1 MSYRLLLAA
10 VAGLLGAAAFPTVG
24 IWPLAFVSVAG
35 LSVAVS
41 GQRARRGALLGLVY
55 GAGLF
60 LPMLHWTATYVGAL
74 PWLILVF
81 SQTWYLGLLGAALPV
96 VQRHRFGA
104 VVSAALWVVEEAL
117 RDRLPFGGFPWGRW
131 AFSQARSPLKWFAA
145 LGGAPLVTFA
155 VALAGTLLAAAVLG
169 PRLENLAGN
178 QGPAGHAGPAGNHGP
193 AGEHDPVWRGG
204 HLVAAV
210 LVVLIGGSLAYP
222 LRPEARPSRSTTVAA
237 VQGDV
242 PDRGLEFNARRRQV
256 LDNHV
261 AQTLRLAADIKAG
274 RLPRP
279 SLVLWPENASDID
292 PTTNADAAAVI
303 QRAVDAVGVP
313 ILVGALIDGPG
324 LSHVTN
330 AGIVWMPSTS
340 AAPGPGQRYV
350 KRHPVP
356 YGEYIPLRSLA
367 RAVSSKVDLVGRD
380 MVSGKGDGLLTQT
393 PYPVGDVI
401 CFEIAYD
408 SLVTSSVRA
417 GAQLLVVQ
425 TNNATFGHSAETY
438 QQLAMSQLRAVE
450 HARTVV
456 QVATSGKS
464 AIIGAD
470 GRVVAASGPLFTA
483 DVLVR
488 TVPLSGSTTLATRTG
503 AAAEWILVALGL
515 LGLAVGGWR
524 NRRIARQAR
533 GGAPRSGRRGI
544 AGTSSRDTAARTRRP
559 RRTESHPT
567 LRGARQGRGSGDRG
581 PEQVGSRSGGAASDA
596 GDHSDV

>member
-10 VAGLLGAAAFPTVG
+10 VAGLLGAAAFPKVG
-24 IWPLAFVSVAG
+24 IWPLAFLSVAG

-145 LGGAPLVTFA
+145 VGGAPLVSFA
-155 VALAGTLLAAAVLG
+155 VALIGTLLAAAILG
-169 PRLENLAGN
+169 RRLDGVN
-178 QGPAGHAGPAGNHGP
+178 GPNGSGGDSGSGGDN
-193 AGEHDPVWRGG
+193 DPVRRGG
-204 HLVAAV
+204 QLVAAV

-222 LRPEARPSRSTTVAA
+222 LRPEAHPSRSTTVAA
-237 VQGDV
+237 IQGNV

-261 AQTLRLAADIKAG
+261 AQTLKLAADIKAG

-292 PTTNADAAAVI
+292 PTTNPDAAVVI
-303 QRAVDAVGVP
+303 QQAVDAVGVP
-313 ILVGALIDGPG
+313 VLVGALIDGPG
-324 LSHVTN
+324 PSSVTN
-330 AGIVWMPSTS
+330 AGIVWMPSAS

-367 RAVSSKVDLVGRD
+367 RAVSSKVDLVARD
-380 MVSGKGDGLLTQT
+380 MVAGKGNGLLTQT

-470 GRVVAASGPLFTA
+470 GRVVAESGPLFTA

-488 TVPLSGSTTLATRTG
+488 TVSLSGSTTLATRTG

-515 LGLAVGGWR
+515 LGLGV
-524 NRRIARQAR
+524 
-533 GGAPRSGRRGI
+533 
-544 AGTSSRDTAARTRRP
+544 
-559 RRTESHPT
+559 
-567 LRGARQGRGSGDRG
+567 
-581 PEQVGSRSGGAASDA
+581 
-596 GDHSDV
+596 

>member
-10 VAGLLGAAAFPTVG
+10 VAGLLGAAAFPKPG

-35 LSVAVS
+35 LSIAVS
-41 GQRARRGALLGLVY
+41 GQRARTGALLGVVY

-60 LPMLHWTATYVGAL
+60 LPMLHWTATFVGSA

-81 SQTWYLGLLGAALPV
+81 SQTWFLGLLGAALPV
-96 VQRHRFGA
+96 AQRHRFGA
-104 VVSAALWVVEEAL
+104 VFSAALWVAEEAL
-117 RDRLPFGGFPWGRW
+117 RGRVPFGGFPWGRW
-131 AFSQARSPLKWFAA
+131 AFSQADSPLKWFAA
-145 LGGAPLVTFA
+145 LGGAPLVSFA
-155 VALAGTLLAAAVLG
+155 VALVGALLAAAVLG
-169 PRLENLAGN
+169 RRPGGDSDLA
-178 QGPAGHAGPAGNHGP
+178 H
-193 AGEHDPVWRGG
+193 RGG
-204 HLVAAV
+204 HLVAAA
-210 LVVLIGGSLAYP
+210 LVVLVGGSLAYP
-222 LRPEARPSRSTTVAA
+222 LRPAAHPSRSVTVAA
-237 VQGDV
+237 IQGDV

-261 AQTLRLAADIKAG
+261 AQTLKLAAGVKAG

-292 PTTNADAAAVI
+292 PTTNPDAAAVI

-324 LSHVTN
+324 PLHVTN
-330 AGIVWMPSTS
+330 AGIVWMPSNS

-356 YGEYIPLRSLA
+356 YGEYIPLRSVA

-380 MVSGKGDGLLTQT
+380 MVAGAGDGLLTQT
-393 PYPVGDVI
+393 AFPVGDVV

-408 SLVTSSVRA
+408 ALITSSVRA
-417 GAQLLVVQ
+417 GAQLVALQ

-438 QQLAMSQLRAVE
+438 QQLAMARLRAVE

-470 GRVVAASGPLFTA
+470 GRTLAESGELFTP

-488 TVPLSGSTTLATRTG
+488 TVPLSGWTTLATRTG
-503 AAAEWILVALGL
+503 AGAEWLLVALGL
-515 LGLAVGGWR
+515 LGLALGGR
-524 NRRIARQAR
+524 LARRLSAR
-533 GGAPRSGRRGI
+533 P
-544 AGTSSRDTAARTRRP
+544 GTSAAWRP
-559 RRTESHPT
+559 RRTDSRPT
-567 LRGARQGRGSGDRG
+567 TRWPRQGRGTGDRAR
-581 PEQVGSRSGGAASDA
+581 EQVGSRSGGAASHPGGHPDL
-596 GDHSDV
+596 

>member
-1 MSYRLLLAA
+1 MIPRLLLAA
-10 VAGLLGAAAFPTVG
+10 VAGLVGAAAFPRPG

-35 LSVAVS
+35 LSIAVA
-41 GQRARRGALLGLVY
+41 GQRSRRGALLGLVY

-60 LPMLHWTATYVGAL
+60 GPMLHWTATYVGSA

-81 SQTWYLGLLGAALPV
+81 SQTWYLALLGAALPL
-96 VQRHRFGA
+96 VQRQRFGA
-104 VVSAALWVVEEAL
+104 VLSAALWVAEEAV
-117 RDRLPFGGFPWGRW
+117 RGRLPFGGFPWGRW
-131 AFSQARSPLKWFAA
+131 AFSQAGSPLKWFAA
-145 LGGAPLVTFA
+145 LGGAPLVSFA
-155 VALAGTLLAAAVLG
+155 VALVGALLAAAVLG
-169 PRLENLAGN
+169 AEAGDGLPR
-178 QGPAGHAGPAGNHGP
+178 
-193 AGEHDPVWRGG
+193 RGG
-204 HLVAAV
+204 QLVAAV

-222 LRPEARPSRSTTVAA
+222 LRPDAQGGRSVTVAV

-261 AQTLRLAADIKAG
+261 AQTLKLAADVKAG
-274 RLPRP
+274 RVPRP

-324 LSHVTN
+324 PSHVTN
-330 AGIVWMPSTS
+330 AGIVWMPSSS

-380 MVSGKGDGLLTQT
+380 MVAGQGDGLLTQT

-438 QQLAMSQLRAVE
+438 QQLAMSRLRAVE
-450 HARTVV
+450 HARTVA

-470 GRVVAASGPLFTA
+470 GRLVAQSGPLFTA

-488 TVPLSGSTTLATRTG
+488 TVRLSGSTTLATRTG
-503 AAAEWILVALGL
+503 AAAEWILVVVGL
-515 LGLAVGGWR
+515 LGLAAG
-524 NRRIARQAR
+524 ARA
-533 GGAPRSGRRGI
+533 
-544 AGTSSRDTAARTRRP
+544 SRARRP
-559 RRTESHPT
+559 RRAERRPAA
-567 LRGARQGRGSGDRG
+567 RRARQERGTGDRG
-581 PEQVGSRSGGAASDA
+581 REQVGSSSGGAAPDP
-596 GDHSDV
+596 GDHPDLQRAREPADDPGAGALGGAPGRHPGGR

>member
-1 MSYRLLLAA
+1 VRYRLPLAA
-10 VAGLLGAAAFPTVG
+10 VAGLLGTAAFAPFG
-24 IWPLAFVSVAG
+24 LWPLAFVSVAG
-35 LSVAVS
+35 LSWAVAGRRS
-41 GQRARRGALLGLVY
+41 RAGALIGLVY

-60 LPMLHWTATYVGAL
+60 LPMLHWTATYVGAV
-74 PWLILVF
+74 PWLVLVF
-81 SQTWYLGLLGAALPV
+81 SQTWYLALLGAALPV
-96 VQRHRFGA
+96 VQRMRFGA
-104 VVSAALWVVEEAL
+104 VFSAALWVGEEAL

-131 AFSQARSPLKWFAA
+131 AFSQARSPMKWFAA

-155 VALAGTLLAAAVLG
+155 VALTGTVLAAAVLRRRTPG
-169 PRLENLAGN
+169 EPARRDLLRRGARLAVAG
-178 QGPAGHAGPAGNHGP
+178 
-193 AGEHDPVWRGG
+193 
-204 HLVAAV
+204 
-210 LVVLIGGSLAYP
+210 LVVLAGAGLAYP
-222 LRPEARPSRSTTVAA
+222 LRPDAQVGHSTTVAA

-261 AQTLRLAADIKAG
+261 TQTMKLAADIKAG

-292 PTTNADAAAVI
+292 PSTNADAAAAI

-313 ILVGALIDGPG
+313 ILVGALLDGPG
-324 LSHVTN
+324 ADHVTN
-330 AGIVWMPSTS
+330 TGIVWMPSNS
-340 AAPGPGQRYV
+340 AAPGAGQRYV

-356 YGEYIPLRSLA
+356 FGEYIPLRSVA
-367 RAVSSKVDLVGRD
+367 RAVSSKVDLVAHD
-380 MVSGKGDGLLTQT
+380 MVAGGGNGLLTQT

-408 SLVTSSVRA
+408 SLVNSSVRA

-470 GRVVAASGPLFTA
+470 GRVLAESGPLFTA
-483 DVLVR
+483 DVLER
-488 TVPLSGSTTLATRTG
+488 TVPLSTSTTLATRTG
-503 AAAEWILVALGL
+503 AAAEWLLAGLGL
-515 LGLAVGGWR
+515 LGLLLGR
-524 NRRIARQAR
+524 PNRRRILRAADGTDASSHAGFGSTGSLAGFDPAPAE
-533 GGAPRSGRRGI
+533 GGSVPEPATTGLGATAVRAPTDTTV
-544 AGTSSRDTAARTRRP
+544 GTTGKG
-559 RRTESHPT
+559 H
-567 LRGARQGRGSGDRG
+567 G
-581 PEQVGSRSGGAASDA
+581 
-596 GDHSDV
+596 

>member
-1 MSYRLLLAA
+1 MGFRLLLAA
-10 VAGLLGAAAFPTVG
+10 GAGLLGAAAFPKPG
-24 IWPLAFVSVAG
+24 IWPLAFLSVAG
-35 LSVAVS
+35 LSVAVA
-41 GQRARRGALLGLVY
+41 GQRSRRGALLGLVY

-60 LPMLHWTATYVGAL
+60 GPMLHWTATYVGAG

-81 SQTWYLGLLGAALPV
+81 SQTWFLALLGAALPV
-96 VQRHRFGA
+96 VQRLRFGA
-104 VVSAALWVVEEAL
+104 VLSAALWVLEEAL

-155 VALAGTLLAAAVLG
+155 VTLIGTLLASAVLG
-169 PRLENLAGN
+169 PRLARLSEDPAAGQPLRRVGQLA
-178 QGPAGHAGPAGNHGP
+178 AAA
-193 AGEHDPVWRGG
+193 
-204 HLVAAV
+204 LV
-210 LVVLIGGSLAYP
+210 LLIGGSLAYP
-222 LRPEARPSRSTTVAA
+222 LRPPAQPGRSSTVAA
-237 VQGDV
+237 IQGNV

-261 AQTLRLAADIKAG
+261 AQTLRLAAEVKAG
-274 RLPRP
+274 RLARP
-279 SLVLWPENASDID
+279 ALVLWPENASDID
-292 PTTNADAAAVI
+292 PTTNPDAAAVI
-303 QRAVDAVGVP
+303 QRAVDAIGVP
-313 ILVGALIDGPG
+313 VLVGALIDGPG
-324 LSHVTN
+324 PEHVTN
-330 AGIVWMPSTS
+330 AGIVWMPTNST
-340 AAPGPGQRYV
+340 APGPGQRYV

-367 RAVSSKVDLVGRD
+367 RAVSSKVDLVARD
-380 MVSGKGDGLLTQT
+380 MVAGGGDGLLTQT

-464 AIIGAD
+464 AIIGPD
-470 GRVVAASGPLFTA
+470 GRVLAASGPLFSA

-503 AAAEWILVALGL
+503 PAAEVLLAVLGL
-515 LGLAVGGWR
+515 LGLAAGGWR
-524 NRRIARQAR
+524 QRARWHRA
-533 GGAPRSGRRGI
+533 
-544 AGTSSRDTAARTRRP
+544 
-559 RRTESHPT
+559 RRTGNQPGRQE
-567 LRGARQGRGSGDRG
+567 RGTGDRG
-581 PEQVGSRSGGAASDA
+581 REQVGSRAGGPAPDA
-596 GDHSDV
+596 GDRPDL

>member
-1 MSYRLLLAA
+1 MKYRLLLAVA
-10 VAGLLGAAAFPTVG
+10 AGLLGTAAFPRLG
-24 IWPLAFVSVAG
+24 IWPLAFLSVAG

-41 GQRARRGALLGLVY
+41 GQRARRGALLGLAY

-60 LPMLHWTATYVGAL
+60 LPMLHWTATYVGAV
-74 PWLILVF
+74 PWLVLVF

-104 VVSAALWVVEEAL
+104 VVSAALWVAEEAL

-131 AFSQARSPLKWFAA
+131 AFSQARSPMKWFAA

-155 VALAGTLLAAAVLG
+155 VALVGTLLAAAVLDRDRDRG
-169 PRLENLAGN
+169 TL
-178 QGPAGHAGPAGNHGP
+178 
-193 AGEHDPVWRGG
+193 WRGG
-204 HLVAAV
+204 QLVAAV
-210 LVVLIGGSLAYP
+210 LVVFLGGALAYP
-222 LRPEARPSRSTTVAA
+222 LRVDPNPKQTTTVAA
-237 VQGDV
+237 IQGDV

-261 AQTLRLAADIKAG
+261 AQTLKLAADIKAG
-274 RLPRP
+274 RKPRP

-292 PTTNADAAAVI
+292 PTTNPDAAAVI

-313 ILVGALIDGPG
+313 ILVGALLDGPG
-324 LSHVTN
+324 PDHVTN

-340 AAPGPGQRYV
+340 SAPGAGQRYV

-356 YGEYIPLRSLA
+356 FGEYIPLRSVA
-367 RAVSSKVDLVGRD
+367 RAISSKVDLVTHD
-380 MVSGKGDGLLTQT
+380 MAAGNGNGLLTQT

-408 SLVTSSVRA
+408 SLVNSSVRA

-464 AIIGAD
+464 AIIGAN
-470 GRVVAASGPLFTA
+470 GQVLASSGALFTA
-483 DVLVR
+483 DALVQD
-488 TVPLSGSTTLATRTG
+488 VPLSTSTTLATRTG
-503 AAAEWILVALGL
+503 AAAEWLLVALGL
-515 LGLAVGGWR
+515 AGLVVGGWLD
-524 NRRIARQAR
+524 RRRAA
-533 GGAPRSGRRGI
+533 RRGRDSGLTAKSADAA
-544 AGTSSRDTAARTRRP
+544 AGNQRPATGQQPVSSGATAAGATKAGSTR
-559 RRTESHPT
+559 
-567 LRGARQGRGSGDRG
+567 AGSTRA
-581 PEQVGSRSGGAASDA
+581 GSTKA
-596 GDHSDV
+596 GSTRAGSTTGEGHG

>member
-1 MSYRLLLAA
+1 MIYRLLLAA
-10 VAGLLGAAAFPTVG
+10 ASGLLGAAAFPKVG

-35 LSVAVS
+35 LSIAVS
-41 GQRARRGALLGLVY
+41 GQRARRGALLGLIY

-60 LPMLHWTATYVGAL
+60 GPMLHWTATYVGSA
-74 PWLILVF
+74 PWLVLVF
-81 SQTWYLGLLGAALPV
+81 SQTWFLALLGAALPT
-96 VQRHRFGA
+96 VQRLRFGA
-104 VVSAALWVVEEAL
+104 VLSAALWVAEEAL
-117 RDRLPFGGFPWGRW
+117 RNRVPFGGFPWGRW

-155 VALAGTLLAAAVLG
+155 VALIGTLLAAAVLG
-169 PRLENLAGN
+169 DPHSGTDRSLAR
-178 QGPAGHAGPAGNHGP
+178 
-193 AGEHDPVWRGG
+193 RGG
-204 HLVAAV
+204 QLVAVA
-210 LVVLIGGSLAYP
+210 LVVLIGGSLAHP
-222 LRPEARPSRSTTVAA
+222 LRPDTPPSRTATVAA
-237 VQGDV
+237 IQGDV

-261 AQTLRLAADIKAG
+261 AQTLKLAADVKAG
-274 RLPRP
+274 RLDRP
-279 SLVLWPENASDID
+279 ALVLWPENASDID

-324 LSHVTN
+324 PSHVTN
-330 AGIVWMPSTS
+330 AGIVWMPSNS

-356 YGEYIPLRSLA
+356 YGEYIPLRSVA
-367 RAVSSKVDLVGRD
+367 RAVSNKVDLVARD
-380 MVSGKGDGLLTQT
+380 MVAGAGDGLLTQT
-393 PYPVGDVI
+393 PFPVGDVI

-470 GRVVAASGPLFTA
+470 GQVLAASGPLFTA

-488 TVPLSGSTTLATRTG
+488 TVPLSVSTTLATQTG
-503 AAAEWILVALGL
+503 AAAEWTLVALGL
-515 LGLAVGGWR
+515 LGLAFGSWL
-524 NRRIARQAR
+524 NRRLARLTASHTLASGQR
-533 GGAPRSGRRGI
+533 TGGDKHAKRHGRLILRCRRSG
-544 AGTSSRDTAARTRRP
+544 AEPAARAGR
-559 RRTESHPT
+559 
-567 LRGARQGRGSGDRG
+567 LGRGTGDRG
-581 PEQVGSRSGGAASDA
+581 REQVGSRTGRAASDA
-596 GDHSDV
+596 GDHPDL

>member
-1 MSYRLLLAA
+1 MRYRLLLAA
-10 VAGLLGAAAFPTVG
+10 VAGLLGAAAFPKPG

-35 LSVAVS
+35 LSLAVA
-41 GQRARRGALLGLVY
+41 GQRSRRGAVLGLVY

-60 LPMLHWTATYVGAL
+60 GPMLHWTSTYVGVA

-81 SQTWYLGLLGAALPV
+81 SQTWFLALLGAALPV
-96 VQRHRFGA
+96 VQRQRFGA
-104 VVSAALWVVEEAL
+104 VLSAALWVGEEAL

-155 VALAGTLLAAAVLG
+155 VALIGTLLAAAVLG
-169 PRLENLAGN
+169 PRLARTSDD
-178 QGPAGHAGPAGNHGP
+178 PA
-193 AGEHDPVWRGG
+193 AGEPLRRVGQ
-204 HLVAAV
+204 LTVAA

-222 LRPEARPSRSTTVAA
+222 LRPPEQPTRSSTVAA
-237 VQGDV
+237 IQGNV

-261 AQTLRLAADIKAG
+261 AQTLKLAAEVKAG
-274 RLPRP
+274 RLTRP
-279 SLVLWPENASDID
+279 ALVLWPENASDID

-303 QRAVDAVGVP
+303 QRAVDAIGVP

-324 LSHVTN
+324 PAHVTN
-330 AGIVWMPSTS
+330 AGIVWMPSN
-340 AAPGPGQRYV
+340 AASPGPGQRYV

-367 RAVSSKVDLVGRD
+367 RAVSSKVDLVPRD
-380 MVSGKGDGLLTQT
+380 MVAGGGNGLLTQT

-438 QQLAMSQLRAVE
+438 QQLAMSRLRAVE

-464 AIIGAD
+464 AIIGPD
-470 GRVVAASGPLFTA
+470 GRLLAESGPLFSA

-503 AAAEWILVALGL
+503 PAAEALLAVLGL
-515 LGLAVGGWR
+515 LGLAAGWW
-524 NRRIARQAR
+524 QH
-533 GGAPRSGRRGI
+533 
-544 AGTSSRDTAARTRRP
+544 RTRRHRA
-559 RRTESHPT
+559 RRTGNQPA
-567 LRGARQGRGSGDRG
+567 GRQGRGTGDRG
-581 PEQVGSRSGGAASDA
+581 REQVGSRAGGPSPDA
-596 GDHSDV
+596 GDHPDL

>member
-1 MSYRLLLAA
+1 MIRYRLLLAA
-10 VAGLLGAAAFPTVG
+10 VAGLLGAAAFPRPG
-24 IWPLAFVSVAG
+24 IWPLAFLSVAG
-35 LSVAVS
+35 LSVAVA
-41 GQRARRGALLGLVY
+41 GQRSRRGALLGLVY

-60 LPMLHWTATYVGAL
+60 GPMLHWTSTYVGSL
-74 PWLILVF
+74 PWLVLVF
-81 SQTWYLGLLGAALPV
+81 SQTWFLALLGAALPV

-104 VVSAALWVVEEAL
+104 VTSAALWVAEEAA

-131 AFSQARSPLKWFAA
+131 AFSQASSPLRWFAA

-155 VALAGTLLAAAVLG
+155 VALTGTLLAAAVSARAFEHR
-169 PRLENLAGN
+169 PDRRRLLLA
-178 QGPAGHAGPAGNHGP
+178 AGQVA
-193 AGEHDPVWRGG
+193 
-204 HLVAAV
+204 AAV
-210 LVVLIGGSLAYP
+210 LVLLAGAALAYP
-222 LRPEARPSRSTTVAA
+222 LRPSAQPGRTTTVAA
-237 VQGDV
+237 IQGNV

-261 AQTLRLAADIKAG
+261 AETLKLAADIRAG
-274 RLPRP
+274 RQPRP

-324 LSHVTN
+324 PDHVTN
-330 AGIVWMPSTS
+330 AGIVWMPTGS

-356 YGEYIPLRSLA
+356 FGEYIPLRSVA
-367 RAVSSKVDLVGRD
+367 RAVSSKVDLVERD
-380 MVSGKGDGLLTQT
+380 MLAGGGNGLLTQT

-438 QQLAMSQLRAVE
+438 QQLAMSRLRAIE

-464 AIIGAD
+464 AIIGPDGGHAGRVRPAVQPRRAGAD
-470 GRVVAASGPLFTA
+470 GA
-483 DVLVR
+483 
-488 TVPLSGSTTLATRTG
+488 
-503 AAAEWILVALGL
+503 
-515 LGLAVGGWR
+515 AVGFDYAGHPDGA
-524 NRRIARQAR
+524 RRRVDPDGTGPARA
-533 GGAPRSGRRGI
+533 GGRRPATFAAPT
-544 AGTSSRDTAARTRRP
+544 AG
-559 RRTESHPT
+559 
-567 LRGARQGRGSGDRG
+567 
-581 PEQVGSRSGGAASDA
+581 
-596 GDHSDV
+596 

>member
-10 VAGLLGAAAFPTVG
+10 AAGLLGAAAFPKVG
-24 IWPLAFVSVAG
+24 IWPLAFLSVAG
-35 LSVAVS
+35 LSIAVS
-41 GQRARRGALLGLVY
+41 GQRARAGALLGLVY

-60 LPMLHWTATYVGAL
+60 LPMLHWTATYVGSA
-74 PWLILVF
+74 PWLVLVF
-81 SQTWYLGLLGAALPV
+81 SQTWFLALLGAVLPA
-96 VQRHRFGA
+96 VQRMRFSA
-104 VVSAALWVVEEAL
+104 VFTAALWVAQEAL
-117 RDRLPFGGFPWGRW
+117 RGRVPFGGFPWGRW
-131 AFSQARSPLKWFAA
+131 AFSQAQSPLKWFAA

-155 VALAGTLLAAAVLG
+155 VALAGALLAAAVLRG
-169 PRLENLAGN
+169 PHHEGLAR
-178 QGPAGHAGPAGNHGP
+178 
-193 AGEHDPVWRGG
+193 RGG
-204 HLVAAV
+204 QLVTAV

-222 LRPEARPSRSTTVAA
+222 LRPDEQPARSATVAA
-237 VQGDV
+237 IQGNV

-261 AQTLRLAADIKAG
+261 AQTLALAAEVKAG

-279 SLVLWPENASDID
+279 ALVLWPENSSDID

-324 LSHVTN
+324 PSHVTN
-330 AGIVWMPSTS
+330 AGIVWMPSGS

-367 RAVSSKVDLVGRD
+367 RAVSDKVDLVSRD
-380 MVSGKGDGLLTQT
+380 MVAGEGDGLLTQT
-393 PYPVGDVI
+393 PFPIGDVI

-408 SLVTSSVRA
+408 SLVGSSVRA

-470 GRVVAASGPLFTA
+470 GRVEAGSGPLFTP

-488 TVPLSGSTTLATRTG
+488 TVPLSASTTLATRTG
-503 AAAEWILVALGL
+503 EAAEWILVALGL
-515 LGLAVGGWR
+515 LGLAVGGWS
-524 NRRIARQAR
+524 NRRAARLARGAAPVAGARGRGLARARRSASRQAGSQRQER
-533 GGAPRSGRRGI
+533 G
-544 AGTSSRDTAARTRRP
+544 T
-559 RRTESHPT
+559 
-567 LRGARQGRGSGDRG
+567 GDRG
-581 PEQVGSRSGGAASDA
+581 REQVGSRAGGPPSHA
-596 GDHSDV
+596 GDHPDL

>member
-1 MSYRLLLAA
+1 MRLRLLLAA
-10 VAGLLGAAAFPTVG
+10 VAGLLGAAAFPKPG

-41 GQRARRGALLGLVY
+41 GQRARRGAVLGLVY

-81 SQTWYLGLLGAALPV
+81 SQTWFLGLLGAALPV

-104 VVSAALWVVEEAL
+104 VVSAALWVVQEAL
-117 RDRLPFGGFPWGRW
+117 RDRVPFGGFPWGRW

-145 LGGAPLVTFA
+145 LGGAPLVSFV

-169 PRLENLAGN
+169 RAD
-178 QGPAGHAGPAGNHGP
+178 
-193 AGEHDPVWRGG
+193 DPDDAMWRGG
-204 HLVAAV
+204 NLVAAA

-222 LRPEARPSRSTTVAA
+222 LRPDAHPARSTTVAA
-237 VQGDV
+237 IQGNV

-261 AQTLRLAADIKAG
+261 AQTLKLAADIKSG

-292 PTTNADAAAVI
+292 PTTNLDAAAVI

-324 LSHVTN
+324 PTHVTN
-330 AGIVWMPSTS
+330 AGIVWMPSGS
-340 AAPGPGQRYV
+340 AHPGPGQVYV

-356 YGEYIPLRSLA
+356 YGEYIPLRSVA

-380 MVSGKGDGLLTQT
+380 MLAGKGNGLLTQT

-438 QQLAMSQLRAVE
+438 QQLAMSRLRAVE

-470 GRVVAASGPLFTA
+470 GRLVAESGPLFTP

-503 AAAEWILVALGL
+503 AATEWILVALGL
-515 LGLAVGGWR
+515 IGLVLAGGRAWR
-524 NRRIARQAR
+524 AGASRPTTKQTKRRQTDSQPA
-533 GGAPRSGRRGI
+533 
-544 AGTSSRDTAARTRRP
+544 AGLP
-559 RRTESHPT
+559 
-567 LRGARQGRGSGDRG
+567 RQGRGTGERG
-581 PEQVGSRSGGAASDA
+581 REQVGSRSGGAASDA
-596 GDHSDV
+596 GDHPDL